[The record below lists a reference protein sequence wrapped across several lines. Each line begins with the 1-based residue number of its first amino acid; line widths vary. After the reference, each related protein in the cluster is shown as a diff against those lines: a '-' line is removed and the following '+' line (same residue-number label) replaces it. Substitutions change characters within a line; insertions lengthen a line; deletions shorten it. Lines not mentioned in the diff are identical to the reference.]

1 MAPHLRTACVN
12 PFLPMAFGKSKNRR
26 RQDAAQ
32 QKEAVRGAVRSH
44 GPGVLK
50 VLGVTLG
57 TGLLVWGGVALREW
71 ALTSP
76 RFELEAVSFS
86 GLQRAS
92 RVELLR
98 LAALTKGQNLWTL
111 DVDALERA
119 MHQHPWL
126 RTVEVT
132 RRFPNRVSVEVT
144 EHVPVAMAV
153 LGELYVL
160 DEEGDPFKRVTPGDG
175 LDLPLVTGLDR
186 EGYVA
191 DPAAARER
199 LRSALTV
206 ASAYARL
213 SPEKAEQLSE
223 VRLEAQ
229 SLALVTASG
238 QEVRLGEGD
247 SEVKLQRLARVRRE
261 LGARGLAAEII
272 HLDNRARPG
281 WVAVKISSPAS
292 ERSGASMR

>member
-1 MAPHLRTACVN
+1 
-12 PFLPMAFGKSKNRR
+12 MAFGRARNRR
-26 RQDAAQ
+26 RQDTAQ
-32 QKEAVRGAVRSH
+32 QKEAVKGAVRSH

-50 VLGVTLG
+50 VLALTLA
-57 TGLLVWGGVALREW
+57 TGLLVWGGVESRHW

-76 RFELEAVSFS
+76 RFDLAAVSFS

-98 LAALTKGQNLWTL
+98 LAVLTKGQNLWTL
-111 DVDALERA
+111 DTGALERA
-119 MHQHPWL
+119 MSQHPWVK
-126 RTVEVT
+126 TVEVT

-144 EHVPVAMAV
+144 EHVPVALAV

-160 DEEGDPFKRVTPGDG
+160 DEDGEPFKRVTPGDG

-186 EGYVA
+186 EGYVT
-191 DPAAARER
+191 DPTVARER
-199 LRSALTV
+199 LRSALEV

-213 SPEKAEQLSE
+213 STDKAERLSE
-223 VRLEAQ
+223 VRMEAQ
-229 SLALVTASG
+229 SVALVTASG

-261 LGARGLAAEII
+261 LGTRGLAAEII

-281 WVAVKISSPAS
+281 WVAVKLSSPVS
-292 ERSGASMR
+292 ERNGVSTR

>member
-1 MAPHLRTACVN
+1 
-12 PFLPMAFGKSKNRR
+12 MAFGRARNRR

-32 QKEAVRGAVRSH
+32 QKEAVKGAVRTH

-50 VLGVTLG
+50 ALALTLA

-76 RFELEAVSFS
+76 RFDLAAVSFN

-111 DVDALERA
+111 DTGALERA
-119 MHQHPWL
+119 MLQHPWV

-144 EHVPVAMAV
+144 EHVPVALAV

-160 DEEGDPFKRVTPGDG
+160 DEEGEPFKRVTPGDG

-186 EGYVA
+186 EGYVS
-191 DPAAARER
+191 DPVAARER
-199 LRSALTV
+199 LRKALEV
-206 ASAYARL
+206 ASAYARV
-213 SPEKAEQLSE
+213 SPDKSELLSE
-223 VRLEAQ
+223 VRMEAQ
-229 SLALVTASG
+229 GVALVTATG

-247 SEVKLQRLARVRRE
+247 SEVKLQRLARVRKE
-261 LGARGLAAEII
+261 LGQRGLAAEII

-281 WVAVKISSPAS
+281 WVAVKLSSPVS
-292 ERSGASMR
+292 ERNGASTR

>member
-1 MAPHLRTACVN
+1 
-12 PFLPMAFGKSKNRR
+12 MAFGRTRNRR
-26 RQDAAQ
+26 RQDSAQ
-32 QKEAVRGAVRSH
+32 QKEVVKGAVRSH

-50 VLGVTLG
+50 VLALTLA
-57 TGLLVWGGVALREW
+57 TGLLVWGGVETRRW

-76 RFELEAVSFS
+76 RFDLAAVSFT
-86 GLQRAS
+86 GLERAS

-111 DVDALERA
+111 DVGALERA
-119 MHQHPWL
+119 MSQHPWVK
-126 RTVEVT
+126 TVELT

-144 EHVPVAMAV
+144 EHVPVALAV

-160 DEEGDPFKRVTPGDG
+160 DEQGEPFKRVTVGDG

-186 EGYVA
+186 EGYVT
-191 DPAAARER
+191 DPAVARER
-199 LRSALTV
+199 LLKALEV

-213 SPEKAEQLSE
+213 SPDKAERLSE
-223 VRLEAQ
+223 VRMEAQ

-281 WVAVKISSPAS
+281 WVAVKLSSPVS
-292 ERSGASMR
+292 ERNGVSTR

>member
-1 MAPHLRTACVN
+1 
-12 PFLPMAFGKSKNRR
+12 MAFGRARNRR
-26 RQDAAQ
+26 RQDTAQ
-32 QKEAVRGAVRSH
+32 QKEAVKGAVRSH

-50 VLGVTLG
+50 VLALTLA
-57 TGLLVWGGVALREW
+57 TGLLVWGGVELRRW

-76 RFELEAVSFS
+76 RFDLAAVSFS

-111 DVDALERA
+111 DVSALERA
-119 MHQHPWL
+119 MLQHPWV

-144 EHVPVAMAV
+144 EHVPVALAV
-153 LGELYVL
+153 LSELYVL
-160 DEEGDPFKRVTPGDG
+160 DEDGEPFKRVTSGDG

-186 EGYVA
+186 EGYVT

-199 LRSALTV
+199 LRAALGM

-213 SPEKAEQLSE
+213 SPDKAERLSE
-223 VRLEAQ
+223 VRMEAQ
-229 SLALVTASG
+229 GLSLVTASG
-238 QEVRLGEGD
+238 QEVRMGQGD

-281 WVAVKISSPAS
+281 WVAVKLSSPVS
-292 ERSGASMR
+292 ERNGVSTR

>member
-1 MAPHLRTACVN
+1 
-12 PFLPMAFGKSKNRR
+12 MAFGRTRNRR
-26 RQDAAQ
+26 RQDTAQ
-32 QKEAVRGAVRSH
+32 QKEAVKGAVRTH

-50 VLGVTLG
+50 VLALTLA
-57 TGLLVWGGVALREW
+57 TGLLVWGGVEARRW

-76 RFELEAVSFS
+76 RFDLAAVSFS

-98 LAALTKGQNLWTL
+98 LAALTKGQNLWSL
-111 DVDALERA
+111 DTGTLERA
-119 MHQHPWL
+119 MSQHPWVK
-126 RTVEVT
+126 TVEVT

-153 LGELYVL
+153 LGDLYVL
-160 DEEGDPFKRVTPGDG
+160 DEDGEPFKRVTPGDG

-186 EGYVA
+186 EGYVT
-191 DPAAARER
+191 DPVVARER
-199 LRSALTV
+199 IRSALEV
-206 ASAYARL
+206 ARAYTAL
-213 SPEKAEQLSE
+213 SPGKDERLSE
-223 VRLEAQ
+223 VRVEAQ
-229 SLALVTASG
+229 GLALVTASG

-247 SEVKLQRLARVRRE
+247 SEVKLQRLDRVRRE

-281 WVAVKISSPAS
+281 WVAVKLSSPVS
-292 ERSGASMR
+292 ERNGTSTR

>member
-1 MAPHLRTACVN
+1 
-12 PFLPMAFGKSKNRR
+12 MAFGRTRNRR
-26 RQDAAQ
+26 RQDTAQ
-32 QKEAVRGAVRSH
+32 QKEAVKGAVRTH

-50 VLGVTLG
+50 ALALTLA
-57 TGLLVWGGVALREW
+57 TGLLVWGGVETRRW
-71 ALTSP
+71 ARTSP
-76 RFELEAVSFS
+76 RFDLAAVSFS

-98 LAALTKGQNLWTL
+98 LAALTKGQNLWKL
-111 DVDALERA
+111 EVGALERA
-119 MHQHPWL
+119 MLQHPWV

-153 LGELYVL
+153 LGDLYVL
-160 DEEGDPFKRVTPGDG
+160 DEDGEPFKRVTPGDG

-186 EGYVA
+186 EGYVT

-199 LRSALTV
+199 IRSALEV
-206 ASAYARL
+206 ARAYAAL
-213 SPEKAEQLSE
+213 SPDKAERLSE
-223 VRLEAQ
+223 VRVEAQ
-229 SLALVTASG
+229 GLVLVTASG

-247 SEVKLQRLARVRRE
+247 SEVKLRRLARVRRE

-281 WVAVKISSPAS
+281 WVAVKLSSPVS
-292 ERSGASMR
+292 ERNGSSTR

>member
-1 MAPHLRTACVN
+1 
-12 PFLPMAFGKSKNRR
+12 MAFGRNKNRR
-26 RQDAAQ
+26 RQDTAQ
-32 QKEAVRGAVRSH
+32 QKEAVKGAVRSH

-50 VLGVTLG
+50 VVGLTVATA
-57 TGLLVWGGVALREW
+57 LLVWGGVELRHW

-76 RFELEAVSFS
+76 RFDLAAVSFD

-111 DVDALERA
+111 EVGALERA
-119 MHQHPWL
+119 MLQHPWVK
-126 RTVEVT
+126 TVEVT
-132 RRFPNRVSVEVT
+132 RRFPNRVSVQVT
-144 EHVPVAMAV
+144 EHVPVALAV

-160 DEEGDPFKRVTPGDG
+160 DEEGEPFKRVTPGDG

-186 EGYVA
+186 EGYVT
-191 DPAAARER
+191 DPAEARER
-199 LRSALTV
+199 LRSALEV
-206 ASAYARL
+206 ASAYSRL
-213 SPEKAEQLSE
+213 SPGKDERLSE

-229 SLALVTASG
+229 SLALVAASG
-238 QEVRLGEGD
+238 QEVRLGQGD

-281 WVAVKISSPAS
+281 WVAVKLSSPVS
-292 ERSGASMR
+292 ERNGVSTR

>member
-1 MAPHLRTACVN
+1 
-12 PFLPMAFGKSKNRR
+12 MAFGRTRNRR

-32 QKEAVRGAVRSH
+32 QKEAVKGAVRTH

-50 VLGVTLG
+50 VLALTLS

-76 RFELEAVSFS
+76 RFDLAAVSFN

-111 DVDALERA
+111 DTGALERA
-119 MHQHPWL
+119 MLQHPWV

-144 EHVPVAMAV
+144 EHVPVALAV

-160 DEEGDPFKRVTPGDG
+160 DEQGEPFKRVTPGDG

-186 EGYVA
+186 EGYVS
-191 DPAAARER
+191 DPAVARER
-199 LRSALTV
+199 LRTALEV

-213 SPEKAEQLSE
+213 SPDNAERLSE
-223 VRLEAQ
+223 VRMEAQ
-229 SLALVTASG
+229 GVALVTASG

-247 SEVKLQRLARVRRE
+247 SEVKLERLARVRKE
-261 LGARGLAAEII
+261 LGQRGLAAEII

-281 WVAVKISSPAS
+281 WVAVKLSSPVS
-292 ERSGASMR
+292 ERNGVSTR

>member
-1 MAPHLRTACVN
+1 
-12 PFLPMAFGKSKNRR
+12 MAFGRTRNRR
-26 RQDAAQ
+26 RQDATQ
-32 QKEAVRGAVRSH
+32 RNEVVKGAVRSQ

-50 VLGVTLG
+50 VLALTLA
-57 TGLLVWGGVALREW
+57 TALLVWSGVEARRW
-71 ALTSP
+71 ALSSP
-76 RFELEAVSFS
+76 RFELAAVSFS
-86 GLQRAS
+86 GLERAS
-92 RVELLR
+92 RVELLK
-98 LAALTKGQNLWTL
+98 LAALTKGQNLWAL
-111 DVDALERA
+111 DTGALERT
-119 MHQHPWL
+119 MLQHPWV

-132 RRFPNRVSVEVT
+132 RRFPNRVSVQVT
-144 EHVPVAMAV
+144 EHVPAALAV

-160 DEEGDPFKRVTPGDG
+160 DEDGEPFKRVTPGDG

-199 LRSALTV
+199 FRAALEV
-206 ASAYARL
+206 ARAYARL
-213 SPEKAEQLSE
+213 SPGKAERLSE

-229 SLALVTASG
+229 GLALVAVSG

-247 SEVKLQRLARVRRE
+247 SDVKLQRLARVRRE
-261 LGARGLAAEII
+261 LGARGLAAGII

-292 ERSGASMR
+292 ERSGASMQ

>member
-1 MAPHLRTACVN
+1 
-12 PFLPMAFGKSKNRR
+12 MAFGKSRNRR
-26 RQDAAQ
+26 RQDTAQ

-44 GPGVLK
+44 APGVLK
-50 VLGVTLG
+50 VLGLTAAL
-57 TGLLVWGGVALREW
+57 GLLVWGGAALREW

-76 RFELEAVSFS
+76 RFELEEVAFS

-119 MHQHPWL
+119 MDQHPWL
-126 RTVEVT
+126 RTVAVT
-132 RRFPNRVSVEVT
+132 RRFPSRVSVEVT
-144 EHVPVAMAV
+144 EHTPVAMAV

-160 DEEGDPFKRVTPGDG
+160 DDEGEPFKRVTPGDG

-191 DPAAARER
+191 DPAAAQARF
-199 LRSALTV
+199 RSALEV

-213 SPEKAEQLSE
+213 SPDKSEQLSE

-229 SLALVTASG
+229 SLTLVTASG